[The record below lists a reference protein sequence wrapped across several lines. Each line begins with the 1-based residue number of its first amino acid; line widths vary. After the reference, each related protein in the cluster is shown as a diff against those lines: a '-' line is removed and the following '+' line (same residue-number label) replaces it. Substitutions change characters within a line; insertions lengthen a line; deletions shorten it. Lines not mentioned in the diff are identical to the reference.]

1 MSNVI
6 IFIRAG
12 KTDSPFFFLWLGGM
26 GMMGMQQPQM
36 GGNMSMQPQM
46 NNMGIGMQ
54 GIGVVFD
61 L

>member
-1 MSNVI
+1 
-6 IFIRAG
+6 
-12 KTDSPFFFLWLGGM
+12 M

-46 NNMGIGMQ
+46 GGNMGMGMQ
-54 GIGVVFD
+54 GIGVLFD